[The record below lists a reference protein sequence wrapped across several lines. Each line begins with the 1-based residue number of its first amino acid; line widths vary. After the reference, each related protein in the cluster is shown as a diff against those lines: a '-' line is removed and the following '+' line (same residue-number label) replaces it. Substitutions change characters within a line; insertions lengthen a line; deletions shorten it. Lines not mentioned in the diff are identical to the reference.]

1 MRPAFVF
8 LGEGREFPS
17 SYMRST
23 RFAVFVGATTL
34 LLLSCLVLPGSS
46 HAQGIDGLSQ
56 LLGGVGLGGGGGN
69 SGQSNAPITIQR
81 NTPPFTG
88 TFSGKTTTASETKSL
103 DAKFACYPAHDPA
116 FDQTDTFVCYAAQ

>member
-1 MRPAFVF
+1 MRN
-8 LGEGREFPS
+8 
-17 SYMRST
+17 T
-23 RFAVFVGATTL
+23 RFTVFVGATTL

-46 HAQGIDGLSQ
+46 RAQGIDGLSQ

-69 SGQSNAPITIQR
+69 SGPSNAPIAVQR
-81 NTPPFTG
+81 NAPPYTGMFT
-88 TFSGKTTTASETKSL
+88 GKTTTGSEVKSL